1 MTSLRLRSRWAL
13 GLALASSMMMAGA
26 VRADDKVDPVGKW
39 KLNIST
45 PDGQSMEVEVTLKK
59 DGDKLA
65 GMLVGSDAVETELKD
80 VTFEDGELAFKLS
93 RDFGGTPL
101 ESSFKGKLTADAF
114 DGNVDYD
121 VGGQTGTAK
130 VDGKRAVEAVAI
142 SGDWKFTITTDDGQT
157 LEPIVKIAQ
166 DGENISGTFQ
176 GIDGSE
182 VKLEDATFKDNELA
196 FKVTLDFGG
205 QELIAKFAGKLA
217 DKAFTGKVDYDIGGQ
232 TGTFDVTGERAAG
245 ASPIHGDWALVA
257 TSEGGTFE
265 PKLLIVHEGD
275 KIEGVYVWD
284 ESVKVDIKE
293 PKLSDKELTFKVEH
307 DFSGSPIVVVY
318 TVTAEGDSIKG
329 KADYDLGGQTGTAT
343 VEGKRVKPVD
353 VSGTWNIT
361 LTTEDGQSYDVV
373 AKLEQSKDGLKG
385 TYSGPAGDADI
396 SDAKVEGNE
405 IEFTVVRERDGEKFE
420 VEYEGTVDG
429 DTIKG
434 EAEADLGGQ
443 EAKFKFEG
451 KRAK

>member
-1 MTSLRLRSRWAL
+1 MI
-13 GLALASSMMMAGA
+13 AGA
-26 VRADDKVDPVGKW
+26 ARAEDKVDPVGQW

-45 PDGQSMEVEVTLKK
+45 PDGQSMEVQVTLKK
-59 DGDKLA
+59 DGDKLT
-65 GMLVGSDAVETELKD
+65 GLLVGSDEVETELKD
-80 VTFEDGELAFKLS
+80 VSFEDGELAFKLS

-130 VDGKRAVEAVAI
+130 VDGKRFVEAVSIKGA
-142 SGDWKFTITTDDGQT
+142 WKFLIKTDDGQQ
-157 LEPIVKIAQ
+157 LEPIVKIDQ
-166 DGENISGTFQ
+166 DGESVTGTFQ
-176 GIDGSE
+176 GVDGTD
-182 VKLEDATFKDNELA
+182 VKLEDGTFKDNELA

-217 DKAFTGKVDYDIGGQ
+217 DNAFKGKVDYDIGGQ

-245 ASPIHGDWALVA
+245 ESPIHGNWEMIA

-275 KIEGVYVWD
+275 KIEGVYIWD
-284 ESVKVDIKE
+284 EQTKVDIKE

-307 DFSGSPIVVVY
+307 DFSGSPIVVLY
-318 TVTAEGDSIKG
+318 TITTDGDALKG

-343 VEGKRVKPVD
+343 VEGKRVKPAD
-353 VSGTWNIT
+353 VTGTWNIT
-361 LTTEDGQSYDVV
+361 LTTEDGQSYEVT

-396 SDAKVEGNE
+396 TDAEINGNE
-405 IEFTVVRERDGEKFE
+405 IEFTVVRERDGQKFE
-420 VEYEGTVDG
+420 IEYEGNVDG
-429 DTIKG
+429 DTMKG

-443 EAKFKFEG
+443 DAKFKFEG